1 MIRAAHGKP
10 GDGMTY
16 VEADQLSTP
25 SARPGL
31 RLLCLLVQTRN
42 GETRSLPVHTLRP
55 MPPRLCA
62 ADSHAANGL
71 RRWNLEASGL
81 GVDSGTGLYLREAHA
96 TRPPREVVER
106 YLRLGQA
113 HALRADSRA
122 VRTGGVIANE
132 AHVCIAARAADG
144 FGRALTIGG
153 ELYGYVTFN
162 EGARIFAPL
171 DGGEPSWHRTLGD
184 LRRYVTNR
192 FQSQQW
198 PDRSRAA
205 LPACPNTPHRSDK
218 RKHGR
223 SAPLTLHEQK
233 QPPLVSVGQLH
244 RPALPSPRRQEWDD
258 KGKALGV
265 KPTIKFIHSGEF
277 TNPTKSNID
286 QQQTN

>member
-1 MIRAAHGKP
+1 MIRAAYGKP

-113 HALRADSRA
+113 NALRSDSRT
-122 VRTGGVIANE
+122 VRAGGLRPTAPAE
-132 AHVCIAARAADG
+132 AEQVQGRAPGSSDHASPIRRTEARAERTLDPARTETASARECGAASPPRAPEPSAAR
-144 FGRALTIGG
+144 
-153 ELYGYVTFN
+153 
-162 EGARIFAPL
+162 
-171 DGGEPSWHRTLGD
+171 
-184 LRRYVTNR
+184 
-192 FQSQQW
+192 
-198 PDRSRAA
+198 
-205 LPACPNTPHRSDK
+205 
-218 RKHGR
+218 
-223 SAPLTLHEQK
+223 
-233 QPPLVSVGQLH
+233 VG
-244 RPALPSPRRQEWDD
+244 
-258 KGKALGV
+258 
-265 KPTIKFIHSGEF
+265 
-277 TNPTKSNID
+277 
-286 QQQTN
+286 